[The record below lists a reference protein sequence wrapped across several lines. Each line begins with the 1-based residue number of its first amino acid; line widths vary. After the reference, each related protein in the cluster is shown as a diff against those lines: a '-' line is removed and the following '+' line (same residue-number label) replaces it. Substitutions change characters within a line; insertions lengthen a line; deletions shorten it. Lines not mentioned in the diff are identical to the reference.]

1 MRHMYQNLDSESR
14 RSFMLN
20 CARAA
25 FGLTVG
31 AAIPASLFADTPTPA
46 AAKSGQGAKN
56 GFGKTKRM
64 IFIAPRGGMSH
75 IDSFDPKA
83 GSAKG
88 PGNAIATTGDFQ
100 ITSFFPE
107 TAKVSKHLC
116 LIRSMTAKIAIHAP
130 AAYLMRTGFAEQG
143 GVKHP
148 VIGAWAQSFL
158 GASHQIM
165 PSSVA
170 LCRRSDQAHGFFP
183 VTHAPIAIGD
193 PADGLANAKA
203 ACSAEEFRKRSE
215 LMNMLDADFRKR
227 AADGEVKNYT
237 DYYAGATELMKSTS
251 ELDSF
256 DLTKEPKNMQEAY
269 GNSRF
274 GQACLLA
281 RRLISAGT
289 RFVEIEH
296 GEWDHHKNLA
306 KDFEEQAAD
315 LDRVYATLIGDL
327 HQRGMLEST
336 MVVIASE
343 FGRSPGF
350 NGGGRNHHPSCF
362 TTVLAGGGVKGG
374 FAYSASD
381 ERGDQPISN
390 PTSVGDLHAT
400 LGWALG
406 LPIEKE
412 VTGTNGRTYILG
424 NRGKPALGVFA

>member
-1 MRHMYQNLDSESR
+1 MRHLHQGLCGESR
-14 RSFMLN
+14 RTFMLN

-25 FGLTVG
+25 FGVTVG
-31 AAIPASLFADTPTPA
+31 AALPSALFGETPPAKSA
-46 AAKSGQGAKN
+46 AAGKA

-75 IDSFDPKA
+75 IDSFDPKPGA
-83 GSAKG
+83 GKG
-88 PGNAIATTGDFQ
+88 PGNPISTTGDFQ

-130 AAYLMRTGFAEQG
+130 AAYLMRTGFTEQG

-148 VIGAWAQSFL
+148 IMGAWAQSFL
-158 GASHQIM
+158 GPSHKIM
-165 PSSVA
+165 PSSVT

-183 VTHAPIAIGD
+183 VTHSPIAIGD

-203 ACSAEEFRKRSE
+203 IGSMDDFRKRND
-215 LMNMLDADFRKR
+215 LLNLLDADFRKHS
-227 AADGEVKNYT
+227 ADLEVKNYT

-251 ELDSF
+251 ELESF
-256 DLTKEPKNMQEAY
+256 DISKEPKDMQDAY
-269 GNSRF
+269 GPSRF

-296 GEWDHHKNLA
+296 GEWDHHKNLT
-306 KDFEEQAAD
+306 KDFEEQASD
-315 LDRVYATLIGDL
+315 LDRVYATLITDL
-327 HQRGMLEST
+327 QQRGMLDST

-343 FGRSPGF
+343 FGRSPSF
-350 NGGGRNHHPSCF
+350 NGGRNHYPSCF

-381 ERGDQPISN
+381 ERGAQPVNN

-400 LGWALG
+400 LGWAFG

-412 VTGTNGRTYILG
+412 ALGVNGRTYVLG